1 MKMMEFLKGDLKNMT
16 TLDSITNAERLEL
29 TIRRKISELSSP
41 NTLIQPIEIDV
52 ISIAQQMD
60 DITSNDIIEA
70 IERFDIFLQVR

>member
-1 MKMMEFLKGDLKNMT
+1 MT